1 MGKKFK
7 LYGNA
12 EAKLVQLER
21 ILPRITRRLAT
32 KTFAIIPASM
42 VHAYVK
48 EVDPNEIIFKAVM
61 FKGKVKKAIFKI
73 GSLTGKG
80 MPEYVC
86 RINGRTTQNK
96 FMAKTKKLLHVM
108 EFDLSVEEGDVVE
121 ISMAGKDVV
130 IHDVFITVLIQL
142 NKDLNEIKEF
152 LLDEL
157 ESTRKEDERI

>member
-1 MGKKFK
+1 MGKPFK

-21 ILPRITRRLAT
+21 LLPRITRRLAT
-32 KTFAIIPASM
+32 KTFAMIPASIA
-42 VHAYVK
+42 HAYIK

-73 GSLTGKG
+73 GNLTGKG

-86 RINGRTTQNK
+86 RINGLVKQNK
-96 FMAKTKKLLHVM
+96 FLIKTKKLLHVM
-108 EFDLSVEEGDVVE
+108 EFDLPVEDGDVVE
-121 ISMAGKDVV
+121 ISMAGEDVV

-142 NKDLNEIKEF
+142 NKDLNEVKEF
-152 LLDEL
+152 LIDEL
-157 ESTRKEDERI
+157 ESTKEEDERI